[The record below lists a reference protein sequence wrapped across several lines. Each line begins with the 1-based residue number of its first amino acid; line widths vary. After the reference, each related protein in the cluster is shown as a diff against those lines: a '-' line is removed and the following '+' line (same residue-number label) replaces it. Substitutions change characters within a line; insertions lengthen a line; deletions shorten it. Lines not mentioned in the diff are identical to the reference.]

1 MSEVIQVIK
10 DGAVATVVLNRPD
23 RMNALNLPMWRGLAD
38 AFEGLGEDKAV
49 RAIVIRGIGT
59 KAFAPGADIEEFDTL
74 RATPAQAKDYD
85 TVMRRALAAVKAAPQ
100 PVVALVFGPCVGGA
114 LELACC
120 CDLRISARSGRFGVP
135 INKISVVMAYPE
147 LAAIRRVA
155 GPAVAAEIVLEA
167 RVFDADE
174 AFAKGLLTRVV
185 EDDKAEEEAYATAKR
200 IANGAPLA
208 NRWHK
213 RFLQRLDDPAP
224 ITEAELD
231 ECYAFL
237 DTADYREGMAAFR
250 EKRRPAFKG
259 E

>member
-1 MSEVIQVIK
+1 MSDIIRVEI
-10 DGAVATVVLNRPD
+10 DGAIATVTLNRPD
-23 RMNALNLPMWRGLAD
+23 RMNALNLPMWQGLAK
-38 AFEGLGEDKAV
+38 AFEDLAANSQV
-49 RAIVIRGIGT
+49 RAIILRGVGER
-59 KAFAPGADIEEFDTL
+59 AFAPGADIDEFETL
-74 RATPAQAKDYD
+74 RADAAQAKDYD
-85 TVMRRALAAVKAAPQ
+85 KVMRRALTAVKDSPQ
-100 PVVALVFGPCVGGA
+100 PVVALIFGPCVGGA

-120 CDLRISARSGRFGVP
+120 CDLRISAKSGKFGVP

-147 LAAIRRVA
+147 IAAIRRVA
-155 GPAVAAEIVLEA
+155 GPAIAAEILLEA

-185 EDDKAEEEAYATAKR
+185 ADDEAEAEAAATAKR

-213 RFLQRLDDPAP
+213 RFLARLDDATPVS
-224 ITEAELD
+224 EAELD

-259 E
+259 K